1 MTREVLEQFLR
12 DSSLYQ
18 GQPQPKAA
26 SLFFTR
32 YSMGSLV
39 MHQLKRSASA
49 VFLAVS
55 LASITGCAATPTT
68 ESTGQYID
76 DAAITAK
83 VKAAILDQPTLK
95 SLDIHVDT
103 FKGTVRLSGIVASR
117 ATIDKATEVARRVA
131 GVKSVRNE
139 MRVM

>member
-1 MTREVLEQFLR
+1 
-12 DSSLYQ
+12 
-18 GQPQPKAA
+18 
-26 SLFFTR
+26 
-32 YSMGSLV
+32 

-49 VFLAVS
+49 VFLAVA
-55 LASITGCAATPTT
+55 LAGMTGCAATPTT

-95 SLDIHVDT
+95 MLDIHVDT

-117 ATIDKATEVARRVA
+117 ASIDRATEVARGVA

-139 MRVM
+139 MRIM

>member
-1 MTREVLEQFLR
+1 
-12 DSSLYQ
+12 
-18 GQPQPKAA
+18 
-26 SLFFTR
+26 
-32 YSMGSLV
+32 
-39 MHQLKRSASA
+39 MHQLKRSAFA
-49 VFLAVS
+49 VFLA
-55 LASITGCAATPTT
+55 LALAGIAGCAATPTT

-83 VKAAILDQPTLK
+83 VKAALLDQPPLK

-117 ATIDKATEVARRVA
+117 ATIDQATEVARGVA

>member
-1 MTREVLEQFLR
+1 
-12 DSSLYQ
+12 
-18 GQPQPKAA
+18 
-26 SLFFTR
+26 
-32 YSMGSLV
+32 
-39 MHQLKRSASA
+39 MHQLKKSASA
-49 VFLAVS
+49 VFLAVA
-55 LASITGCAATPTT
+55 LVGMAGCAATPTS

-95 SLDIHVDT
+95 ALDIHVDT
-103 FKGTVRLSGIVASR
+103 FKGTVRLSGIVAAR
-117 ATIDKATEVARRVA
+117 ASIDRATEVARGVA